1 MDVGDGTADVM
12 RCQGDIVHN
21 GISPIVFSSIS
32 SVRSEVSL
40 FNLRSIQEPTDLF
53 LKLFE
58 ELCYV
63 CRWN

>member
-32 SVRSEVSL
+32 SVRSEVWH
-40 FNLRSIQEPTDLF
+40 FNLRSIQERPISS
-53 LKLFE
+53 
-58 ELCYV
+58 
-63 CRWN
+63 